1 MDENAHS
8 LIITLH
14 ERTNDRTKGRSKRRQ
29 RTTAQKGE
37 WKLLSARFEPL
48 PATAKS
54 AMLQSMCATF
64 PPMIAIQFRNL
75 AAHPCVYLH
84 KYASSDRV
92 GIPGMKLCWTG
103 HRYQRELFFFF
114 MELREKAHFNR
125 NRNRKNRQNAAG
137 GNRLRY
143 IIAFY
148 TLSSSRGVPSMKV
161 EINYICGGIFP
172 ARFASANQ
180 LQINCMFVFG
190 LLCKHVPPILKKGC
204 FERNLNAKFIERF
217 ILEINRFNLLFIPL
231 SLKFSRKLFVVFF
244 FLKIKDNFSIR

>member
-54 AMLQSMCATF
+54 ALLQSMCATF

-103 HRYQRELFFFF
+103 HRYQRELFFYGV
-114 MELREKAHFNR
+114 A
-125 NRNRKNRQNAAG
+125 RKSTFQSKSESKKSPKCGRRQ
-137 GNRLRY
+137 
-143 IIAFY
+143 
-148 TLSSSRGVPSMKV
+148 
-161 EINYICGGIFP
+161 
-172 ARFASANQ
+172 
-180 LQINCMFVFG
+180 QIKIYYC
-190 LLCKHVPPILKKGC
+190 ILHAEQWCRRWKWK
-204 FERNLNAKFIERF
+204 
-217 ILEINRFNLLFIPL
+217 
-231 SLKFSRKLFVVFF
+231 
-244 FLKIKDNFSIR
+244 